1 MKDGSRLLFVD
12 APGAGAPLGE
22 PFAGGSGAG
31 DIFTRPAGGWTGQ
44 IRSELRRRV
53 EHPGLWGGPVDV

>member
-1 MKDGSRLLFVD
+1 MEAPCYLLMPWVGV
-12 APGAGAPLGE
+12 PPLVE
-22 PFAGGSGAG
+22 PFAGSDGAE

-44 IRSELRRRV
+44 IGSELRRRV